1 MRKHLFLFL
10 AMAMSMAVH
19 AQKFRKGAFY
29 EISPLEKEYPGQMF
43 VMRNL
48 SGSWCIVDPFKNRA
62 LRMGANGMEW
72 GEENGSDELQK
83 WTLQAE
89 ADGRFTLIPTH
100 APEKADKAKKY
111 TIRESALFGSD
122 DNSVY
127 RILPA
132 TDAQM
137 ALGNGD
143 DGGNNVK
150 VRAEKKDSLNRGQ
163 YWTIKT
169 IAPGEHVIGGA
180 FYETNMDDGGGNPS
194 INYLLQWPA
203 TPGNWGNALL
213 SIRPVEGQKGVYQ
226 IVSDRKKKMYACADG
241 MLRETAI
248 SATDEKSW
256 FRIVEVEK
264 PKIKSPIWED
274 ETIYEQHKLRAV
286 ATYIPY
292 PTEKAMRA
300 DKAFYAKPWV
310 AHNSPLV
317 ASLDG
322 EWKFKFAAV
331 PTIGKHKDV
340 EVMDINSIQEAAQ
353 TDAWDNIR
361 VPGCWEMQGY
371 DRPIYCNVEYPHS
384 NTPPYIKARNGF
396 NDGGANY
403 AINPVGTYSR
413 TFSVKKEWL
422 DKRTIIHFGGIYSCA
437 QVWVNDRYV
446 GYTQGANNVAEFDLT
461 DYLKEGDNRLVV
473 QVHRW
478 CDGSYLECQ
487 DMFRMSGIFRSV
499 YLYNVPSV
507 SVRHHQIETVL
518 ANAGKKGTV
527 KVAMEVENRSAFK
540 GSKQFKLDIRD
551 AKDKVVAQTTC
562 QMALRGDSVETCQAE
577 LSLDNPLLWTA
588 ETPNLYTLAV
598 VQQGEDGQDE
608 MAFSTK
614 VGMREVAIH
623 NSLLY
628 VNGKRVILKGVN
640 RHDTDPEHGRTVSVE
655 SMLKDVMLM
664 KQNNINTIRTSHYP
678 NDARMYAMFDYYG
691 LYVCDE
697 ADLEDHA
704 NQSISRMKS
713 WIPSFCDRIERLVR
727 RDVNHSSV
735 VMWSLGNECG
745 SGSNFKDCY
754 EVAHKLDGTR
764 PVHYEGTRV
773 DKDYGGSLYSDF
785 YSKMYPGMDWMARNT
800 SNLDKP
806 MFLCEYAHAM
816 GNAIGNLPEYMQAM
830 EESNATIG
838 GCIWDWVDQ
847 AIYEPN
853 EIKQGVKRLHTG
865 YDYPGPHQG
874 NFCSNGVVRPE
885 RGYSAKLA
893 EVMGA
898 YQYVKLNYD
907 KTTGYFSL
915 KNGYNFITLD
925 GMVLQLQWLKNGKV
939 KKQKKVALSGIEP
952 GGQYMLP
959 LSNPLEGEA
968 DVVLLARVF
977 RKQATTYSGKNHL
990 VAQAD
995 FILAEPKML
1004 PVAVSAADAP
1014 LEARQNQQTLS
1025 VKNNKVA
1032 MVFDLSTGR
1041 PTSLQFNGTEMIAQ
1055 GEGFLFDNHRWIEN
1069 DRFGDT
1075 SNGLEEKAAEVTCVA
1090 ITQGASG
1097 MATATLDL
1105 KPEDNM
1111 TYRVHTLRKGKKADV
1126 QIDYT
1131 IYAQGTIDMETT
1143 IIPHT
1148 PNLRRAGVVCA
1159 VDSSFS
1165 RVSYYGK
1172 GPWENA
1178 FDRSAGVLIGRYS
1191 TTADGLREHYV
1202 KPQSGGDRA
1211 VYEVALTNAK
1221 GKGMSVS
1228 SDKLFFFSAN
1238 RYTDKDLMDCSH
1250 EWELKARP
1258 YLWLH
1263 LDAAQRGLGN
1273 ASCGPG
1279 PMEKYTIPQQPITY
1293 KLRLKGI

>member
-1 MRKHLFLFL
+1 MVAGKSDKSVEL
-10 AMAMSMAVH
+10 V
-19 AQKFRKGAFY
+19 AFDKDNTALY
-29 EISPLEKEYPGQMF
+29 WKLTE
-43 VMRNL
+43 L
-48 SGSWCIVDPFKNRA
+48 SGSWRIINPVTNQAIRCEGTRV
-62 LRMGANGMEW
+62 ET
-72 GEENGSDELQK
+72 GENNGSDEAQLWK
-83 WTLQAE
+83 ME
-89 ADGRFTLIPTH
+89 DGMLVPTNNPSYALCLTKKGGLELI
-100 APEKADKAKKY
+100 AKDKAKGNKDAQFAFSA
-111 TIRESALFGSD
+111 SALAGF
-122 DNSVY
+122 DNDLTYYIYPVSTPGKV
-127 RILPA
+127 
-132 TDAQM
+132 
-137 ALGNGD
+137 LGNQDSGE
-143 DGGNNVK
+143 NNARIYSEK
-150 VRAEKKDSLNRGQ
+150 VDKENRGQ
-163 YWTIKT
+163 YWSVKT
-169 IAPGEHVIGGA
+169 IDMKTFAIEGA
-180 FYETNMDDGGGNPS
+180 FYAQNFDDGGDNAS
-194 INYLLQWPA
+194 IDYLLQWA
-203 TPGNWGNALL
+203 SNPGQWNNARFHLE
-213 SIRPVEGQKGVYQ
+213 PVEGELGTYILRSASKLDSKKG
-226 IVSDRKKKMYACADG
+226 KMYALRGGQMKAVDYNPADK
-241 MLRETAI
+241 
-248 SATDEKSW
+248 SAWLTFKS
-256 FRIVEVEK
+256 VEK
-264 PKIKSPIWED
+264 PKIQAPYWED
-274 ETIYEQHKLRAV
+274 ETMFAENKLRGV
-286 ATYIPY
+286 ATYMPY
-292 PTEKAMRA
+292 GNEAEMLK
-300 DKAFYAKPWV
+300 DKAYYKTPWTV
-310 AHNSPLV
+310 PVNSKFQ
-317 ASLDG
+317 SLNG
-322 EWKFKFAAV
+322 TWKFNLVSEPSQRPLDFFKAGYDVSGWDEIPV
-331 PTIGKHKDV
+331 PS
-340 EVMDINSIQEAAQ
+340 N
-353 TDAWDNIR
+353 
-361 VPGCWEMQGY
+361 WEMHGY
-371 DRPIYCNVEYPHS
+371 DKPIYCNVEYPHS
-384 NTPPYIKARNGF
+384 NTPPYIKARPGF
-396 NDGGANY
+396 NDGGKNY
-403 AINPVGTYSR
+403 GINPVGSYVR
-413 TFSVKKEWL
+413 TFTVPENWHGQ
-422 DKRTIIHFGGIYSCA
+422 RTIIHFGGIYSA
-437 QVWVNDRYV
+437 AFVWLNGEYV